1 MTFSPRAPAS
11 GPPSERRFSG
21 LAHALGCFSLWG
33 LFPIYF
39 KLLDRVAPLE
49 VLMHRILWSVA
60 LLLALLLWQGRGR
73 VLLATFRDR
82 RRLRFYLMTSML
94 ISANWLLYIWAV
106 QNHRIL
112 EASLGYYIN
121 PLVNVV
127 LGVVV
132 LQERLNPRQWSA
144 VAIAAAGVLIMVIGQ
159 GVFPWVALTLAL
171 SFGSYGLLRKKDGR
185 SAMLGLCV
193 ETALLAPVAVLV
205 LSALAASG
213 AGAFGARDR
222 TTDLLLLAA
231 GPVTVVPLVLFLE
244 AGRRLP
250 LSTLGLIQYL
260 TPTLQFLLGVLLYRE
275 VFTAVHWATFGCI
288 WIALALY
295 SFDAY
300 RLQNRQTPRPAA

>member
-1 MTFSPRAPAS
+1 MVVLKRSPAAAA
-11 GPPSERRFSG
+11 PSERRLSG
-21 LAHALGCFSLWG
+21 LAHALGCFSIWG

-39 KLLDRVAPLE
+39 KLLEQVAPLE
-49 VLMHRILWSVA
+49 VLMHRILWSVL
-60 LLLALLLWQGRGR
+60 LLLALLLGRGQGP
-73 VLLATFRDR
+73 VLLAAFRDR
-82 RRLRFYLMTSML
+82 RRLRFYLMTGTL

-106 QNHRIL
+106 QNNRIL

-121 PLVNVV
+121 PLVNIV

-231 GPVTVVPLVLFLE
+231 
-244 AGRRLP
+244 
-250 LSTLGLIQYL
+250 
-260 TPTLQFLLGVLLYRE
+260 
-275 VFTAVHWATFGCI
+275 
-288 WIALALY
+288 
-295 SFDAY
+295 
-300 RLQNRQTPRPAA
+300 